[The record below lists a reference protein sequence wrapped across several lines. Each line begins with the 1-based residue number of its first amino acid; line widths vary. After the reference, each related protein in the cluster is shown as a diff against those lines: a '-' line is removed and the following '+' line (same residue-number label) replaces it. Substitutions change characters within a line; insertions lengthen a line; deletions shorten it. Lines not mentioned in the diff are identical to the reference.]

1 MLARFPTYKLML
13 RTGVI
18 EMQCEEVLVFQ
29 GRIRPVLSK
38 VIKEYFLSP
47 NKSFDKVNGSGT
59 GNCGFPIDA
68 CFDVLKVVFFIWL
81 ILIVL

>member
-1 MLARFPTYKLML
+1 
-13 RTGVI
+13 
-18 EMQCEEVLVFQ
+18 MQREVLVFQ

-47 NKSFDKVNGSGT
+47 KKSLDELNGRGT
-59 GNCGFPIDA
+59 GNCSFPIDS
-68 CFDVLKVVFFIWL
+68 CFDVVFFIWM

>member
-1 MLARFPTYKLML
+1 
-13 RTGVI
+13 
-18 EMQCEEVLVFQ
+18 MQCEEVLVFQ

-47 NKSFDKVNGSGT
+47 NKSLDELNGSGT
-59 GNCGFPIDA
+59 GNCGFPVHS
-68 CFDVLKVVFFIWL
+68 CFDVVFFIWL